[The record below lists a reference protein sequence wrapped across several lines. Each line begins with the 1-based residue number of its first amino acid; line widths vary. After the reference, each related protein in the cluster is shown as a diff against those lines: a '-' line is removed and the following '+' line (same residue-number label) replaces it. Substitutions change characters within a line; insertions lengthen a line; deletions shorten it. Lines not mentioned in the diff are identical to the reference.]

1 MILSEEKL
9 TGSLRSCGVDP
20 TPEIIYRYDAFARM
34 MIEFNSKINITR
46 ITEPDDVII
55 KHIED
60 SLALLRFADIA
71 PGAYYLDI
79 GTGGGV
85 PALPLL
91 IARPDMKAV
100 LIDSVGKKLRFA
112 DSVINEFGLSA
123 KTVHIRAEELGKDN
137 GYKNRFDLITARA
150 VTKLDTLVGYAAPLL
165 STDGIFAAYKGEISE
180 EEYNEGC
187 KAIEKNRLKDPEKTE
202 YELTNGD
209 KRTLIFVK
217 K

>member
-1 MILSEEKL
+1 MLLNREKL
-9 TGSLRSCGVDP
+9 INSMISCGVDP
-20 TPEIIYRYDAFARM
+20 AAEITEMYNTFAEM
-34 MIEFNSKINITR
+34 MIDFNKRINITR
-46 ITEPDDVII
+46 ITDPDDIII

-60 SLALLRFADIA
+60 SMALFRFTDIR

-91 IARPDMKAV
+91 IARQDIKGV

-112 DSVINEFGLSA
+112 ESVINEFGLSA
-123 KTVHIRAEELGKDN
+123 KTLHIRAEELGKDN
-137 GYKNRFDLITARA
+137 EYKKRFDLITARA
-150 VTKLDTLVGYAAPLL
+150 VTKLDTLIGYAVPLL
-165 STDGIFAAYKGEISE
+165 SPGGTFAAYKGEISE

-187 KAIEKNRLKDPEKTE
+187 KAIEKYKLKDPEKKE